1 LFSARLILAATL
13 LAVPSVLTGQSLT
26 VQQSLS
32 GAFAQDRQEMTFN
45 LFQGSLGTLKRV
57 HLTFNVASTWNVKA
71 TATELVPDSFGDF
84 AYYQWKVDQIL
95 DVYSPNGSSIW
106 MDYVLPGG
114 AFNFSAVNETKSAQQ
129 TATYAP
135 TISSSDPTLLAQ
147 FMGTGSSS
155 LALELWPSLLSGSWD
170 YGNGTVAPTVFEHSA
185 SGLLTF
191 EYESHAVPEPGSSAL
206 ALVGL
211 VGLGVMARRRRA

>member
-1 LFSARLILAATL
+1 MFSARLILAATL

-32 GAFAQDRQEMTFN
+32 GTFVQNKQEMTFD

-57 HLTFNVASTWNVKA
+57 HLSFNVASTWNVEA

-84 AYYQWKVDQIL
+84 AYFRWDVNQTL
-95 DVYSPNGSSIW
+95 DVYSPDGSIIW
-106 MDYVLPGG
+106 TEYVLPGG

-155 LALELWPSLLSGSWD
+155 LALDFWASVFSGSWD
-170 YGNGTVAPTVFEHSA
+170 YGNGTVAPTSFEHSA